1 MTEISNTILEKY
13 QIRKTKKQKNAFI
26 DYLQTVFSELKIEHH
41 KGSGSKN
48 LILGDPNRAKIL
60 ISAHYDTC
68 AQLPIPN
75 FVTPLRPAISILY
88 GFLIIIPICLL
99 VFIVN
104 ILLTPLI
111 NSYSLRYWLSF
122 ALIYYIT
129 ILGPANKHTV
139 NDNTSGVI
147 TLCEL
152 YQRLTAE
159 EKEPVCLIFFDNEEK
174 GLLGSAAYRKHH
186 KQQIKNQLLI
196 NLDCIS
202 DGDNILLAISE
213 KARLKYLPVIKKTFS
228 NTESKKIL
236 MRNLEKVYYPS
247 DQAKFPLSIAIA
259 ALKFKKFPGYY
270 MDRIH
275 TKRDTVLDKENIA
288 LLLEC
293 IQKLI
298 HEI

>member
-1 MTEISNTILEKY
+1 MTDISNTILEKY
-13 QIRKTKKQKNAFI
+13 QIRKSKRQKSAFI
-26 DYLQTVFSELKIEHH
+26 DFLQTVFPELKIENH
-41 KGSGSKN
+41 KGSGSNN
-48 LILGDPNRAKIL
+48 LILGDPNRARIL

-75 FVTPLRPAISILY
+75 LVTPLCPVFSFLY
-88 GFLIIIPICLL
+88 SFLLIIPICVL
-99 VFIVN
+99 VFIFN

-111 NSYSLRYWLSF
+111 NSYSLRYWLTF

-152 YQRLTAE
+152 YQSLTTE
-159 EKEPVCLIFFDNEEK
+159 EKDQVCFIFFDNEEK
-174 GLLGSAAYRKHH
+174 GLLGSAAYRKQY

-196 NLDCIS
+196 NLDCVS
-202 DGDNILLAISE
+202 DGDNILFAVSK
-213 KARLKYLPVIKKTFS
+213 KAREKYSNEIKNAFQE
-228 NTESKKIL
+228 TERKKVL
-236 MRNLEKVYYPS
+236 VRNLEKVYYPS
-247 DQAKFPLSIAIA
+247 DQAKFPMCIAIA

-275 TKRDTVLDKENIA
+275 TKRDTVLDDQNIEM
-288 LLLEC
+288 LQEQ
-293 IQKLI
+293 IRKLI
-298 HEI
+298 QWI

>member
-1 MTEISNTILEKY
+1 MTDISNTILEKY
-13 QIRKTKKQKNAFI
+13 QIRKSKKQKNAFI
-26 DYLQTVFSELKIEHH
+26 NFLQTAFPELTIEGH
-41 KGSGSKN
+41 KWSGSQN
-48 LILGDPNRAKIL
+48 LILGDPNHAKIL

-75 FVTPLRPAISILY
+75 FVTPLRPAISIMY
-88 GFLIIIPICLL
+88 SFLIIIPICLL
-99 VFIVN
+99 ILILN
-104 ILLTPLI
+104 ILLTPHI
-111 NSYSLRYWLSF
+111 NSYSLRYWLCF

-129 ILGPANKHTV
+129 ILGPPNKHTV

-152 YQRLTAE
+152 YQHLTTE
-159 EKEPVCLIFFDNEEK
+159 EKEQVCLIFFDNEEK
-174 GLLGSAAYRKHH
+174 GLLGSTAFRKQH

-196 NLDCIS
+196 NLDCVS
-202 DGDNILLAISE
+202 DGDNILLAVSE
-213 KARLKYLPVIKKTFS
+213 KARSKYLPVIQKTFV
-228 NTESKKIL
+228 NTESKRML
-236 MRNLEKVYYPS
+236 VRNLEKVYYPS
-247 DQAKFPLSIAIA
+247 DQAKFPICVAIA

-288 LLLEC
+288 LLQDC